1 MNFTMLFWPVLAGLI
16 GTIAIIGVMFL
27 VSDKGE
33 NDRVQ
38 FLDPVPD
45 APGADLTHRPITSR
59 ELFKP
64 HTDSAYHAK
73 VVEQLARTKTDPDM
87 RKERIQRFVSGGKE
101 PAARETRTRSR

>member
-33 NDRVQ
+33 SDRVQ

-64 HTDSAYHAK
+64 HTDSAYGDQ
-73 VVEQLARTKTDPDM
+73 VRRQLANTKVDPVA
-87 RKERIQRFVSGGKE
+87 RKERILHFTSK
-101 PAARETRTRSR
+101 TRQEG